1 MIDTQKFSNSDFKK
15 ILIALGLYLTAIF
28 ASNTIGLKV
37 MPFLFDSHLT
47 VAVFYFPIVFL
58 MTDVVGEVYGRKV
71 AKMFVRIGFLS
82 IAVFLA
88 FTFLSLAMPWSPDGE
103 WVREGYDQVFG
114 ISVRIAIA
122 SLAAFLIAE
131 YQDVFSFFFFR
142 KKIGKR
148 YFGLRSFL
156 SNVWSQLLDSAIFM
170 TIAFLGIYPLPV
182 LVSLSITLWL
192 YKVAM
197 GTLYT
202 PLSYLG
208 IRLLRGN
215 TKTSESAS
223 TSV

>member
-1 MIDTQKFSNSDFKK
+1 MSDIQKLSDTDIKK

-114 ISVRIAIA
+114 ISVRMAIA

-131 YQDVFSFFFFR
+131 YQDVLSFFFFR
-142 KKIGKR
+142 DKIGKR
-148 YFGLRSFL
+148 FFGLRSFL
-156 SNVWSQLLDSAIFM
+156 SNVWSQLIDSAIFM
-170 TIAFLGIYPLPV
+170 IIAFVGVYPISV
-182 LVSLSITLWL
+182 LISLSLTLWL

-197 GTLYT
+197 GAIYT

-208 IRLLRGN
+208 VRILRGSS
-215 TKTSESAS
+215 KGEESAS
-223 TSV
+223 VSV